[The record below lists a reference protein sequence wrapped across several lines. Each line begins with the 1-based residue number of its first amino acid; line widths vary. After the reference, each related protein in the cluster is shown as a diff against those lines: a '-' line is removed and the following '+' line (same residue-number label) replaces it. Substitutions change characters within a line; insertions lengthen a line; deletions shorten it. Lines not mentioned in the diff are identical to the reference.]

1 MSLLDTLILSF
12 GTEGL
17 GEVAKEIKETEQKIT
32 SLEKKEKELN
42 ETIKKGG
49 KEAEEAKKKLKE
61 VQTELGAARQKLTG
75 LQNST
80 GGLILKFKEAASAGA
95 KFLGAFVALKK
106 LSDMTADFAENALDL
121 AEAAKEAGLSI
132 EAYQNKEFR
141 GYELFT
147 RQDVNNAKEYEQV
160 MRDIRMGGAAITN
173 NLARIFLPVLIK
185 IGKVIRQV
193 TDFFVEHGA
202 LVKSAFLII
211 GAIITGVVIKSIL
224 AMAPALWSALA
235 PILPIIAAVALLAL
249 AFEDLIVWINGGE
262 SAFGDL
268 WDEMFGGVEGAKA
281 LFNELME
288 TFKELWEVAAPILKA
303 IGDFLLKVVYS
314 AIKHVVSAIKDVV
327 EGFKALTSGS
337 ILEGLMKLVSAFV
350 KLTPGGMAIGTT
362 VETVKTA
369 NDKPQPDG
377 SAKSGLDYVPFD
389 GYIAEL
395 HKGERVQTADEA
407 NDWRSGLMA
416 AKRAVNFTASYP
428 LNAIPSGAV
437 SNAYNSSSTSRTI
450 NIGDI
455 TIQTQAT
462 DAQGIAQD
470 LASYIKQA
478 VISLDDGMLA

>member
-17 GEVAKEIKETEQKIT
+17 AEVKKEIEETERKIDQ
-32 SLEKKEKELN
+32 LEKEEEKLN

-49 KEAEEAKKKLKE
+49 EEAENAKKRLKE
-61 VQTELGAARQKLTG
+61 VQEELRNSKLKLVG

-80 GGLILKFKEAASAGA
+80 GGLILKFKEAAAAGA
-95 KFLGAFVALKK
+95 KFLGVMVAFKK
-106 LSDMTADFAENALDL
+106 AADLTADFAENALDL

-132 EAYQNKEFR
+132 EAYQNKEFG

-147 RQDVNNAKEYEQV
+147 RQDINNAKEYEMI

-173 NLARIFLPVLIK
+173 NLARMFLPVLIK
-185 IGKVIRQV
+185 IGKVIKTV

-268 WDEMFGGVEGAKA
+268 WTSIFGSAEGAKQF
-281 LFNELME
+281 LKDLMDLWN
-288 TFKELWEVAAPILKA
+288 TLWELVKPALQWLGEFLGKTIL
-303 IGDFLLKVVYS
+303 FLLEKIVKG
-314 AIKHVVSAIKDVV
+314 IGWVV
-327 EGFKALTSGS
+327 EKVR
-337 ILEGLMKLVSAFV
+337 GLKSLADST
-350 KLTPGGMAIGTT
+350 K
-362 VETVKTA
+362 ESE
-369 NDKPQPDG
+369 NNRPDG
-377 SAKSGLDYVPFD
+377 SHAGGLDYVPYD

-416 AKRAVNFTASYP
+416 AKKAVNFTASYP

-437 SNAYNSSSTSRTI
+437 SNAYNNSSSNKTI
-450 NIGDI
+450 KIGNI

-462 DAQGIAQD
+462 DAQGIATD
-470 LASYIKQA
+470 IASYIKQA

>member
-17 GEVAKEIKETEQKIT
+17 AEVKKEIEETERKIDQ
-32 SLEKKEKELN
+32 LEKEEEKLN

-49 KEAEEAKKKLKE
+49 EEAENAKKRLKDVQEELRNSKLKL
-61 VQTELGAARQKLTG
+61 VG

-80 GGLILKFKEAASAGA
+80 GGLILKFKEAAAAGA
-95 KFLGAFVALKK
+95 KFLGVMVAFKK
-106 LSDMTADFAENALDL
+106 AADLTADFAENALDL

-132 EAYQNKEFR
+132 EAYQNKEFG

-147 RQDVNNAKEYEQV
+147 RQDINNAKEYEMI

-173 NLARIFLPVLIK
+173 NLARMFLPVLIK
-185 IGKVIRQV
+185 IGKVIKTV

-268 WDEMFGGVEGAKA
+268 WTSIFGSAEGAKQF
-281 LFNELME
+281 LKDLMDLWN
-288 TFKELWEVAAPILKA
+288 TLWELVKPALQWLGEFLGKTIL
-303 IGDFLLKVVYS
+303 FLLEKIVKG
-314 AIKHVVSAIKDVV
+314 IGWVV
-327 EGFKALTSGS
+327 EKVR
-337 ILEGLMKLVSAFV
+337 GLKSLADST
-350 KLTPGGMAIGTT
+350 K
-362 VETVKTA
+362 ESENKR
-369 NDKPQPDG
+369 PDG
-377 SAKSGLDYVPFD
+377 SHANGLDYVPFD

-437 SNAYNSSSTSRTI
+437 SNAYNNSSSNKTI

-462 DAQGIAQD
+462 DAQGIATD
-470 LASYIKQA
+470 IASYIKQA
-478 VISLDDGMLA
+478 VINLDDGMLA